1 MMLEIEKNENVIFKG
16 NKVECIDFLNKNG
29 ARVQEDDPLLLV
41 ANIATMHGFSIYIR
55 GDLWWIIHIE

>member
-1 MMLEIEKNENVIFKG
+1 MLEIEKNENVIFKG

-55 GDLWWIIHIE
+55 GDL

>member
-16 NKVECIDFLNKNG
+16 NKAECIDFLNKNG
-29 ARVQEDDPLLLV
+29 VRVQEDDPLLLV

-55 GDLWWIIHIE
+55 GDL